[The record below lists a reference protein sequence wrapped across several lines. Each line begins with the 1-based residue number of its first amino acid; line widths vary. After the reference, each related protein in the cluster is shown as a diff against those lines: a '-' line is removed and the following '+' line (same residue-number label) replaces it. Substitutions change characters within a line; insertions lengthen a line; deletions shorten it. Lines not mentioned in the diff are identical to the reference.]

1 MVIGGGCCNVLTQN
15 DQNQHP
21 MVIGGGQCNNIGGAG
36 GVIGGGTNNVGGG
49 YNINWTTIG
58 GGYGNTASNQHSSI
72 GGGVGNTASAYN
84 SSIVGGCC
92 NVASGLS
99 SISGGFCS
107 LASADYSVALG
118 YAGCSV
124 FQGQSSVSVSGQIYG
139 FSSQKGLIQYSD
151 FLVYD
156 AGSGSST
163 EYASNT
169 TYIIGTGNNPS
180 NLTKPTTNKA
190 WHVTA
195 KWTMYIA
202 SFTGTTTGINVGD
215 ALYGTTSFGYR
226 SGAGGFVTSAIT
238 NNTATNNVNLNTG
251 GITFVY
257 GASGDIQ
264 TNVLVPTFAGG
275 GTLLIRPIV
284 KFELVE
290 TLAN

>member
-1 MVIGGGCCNVLTQN
+1 M
-15 DQNQHP
+15 
-21 MVIGGGQCNNIGGAG
+21 
-36 GVIGGGTNNVGGG
+36 
-49 YNINWTTIG
+49 
-58 GGYGNTASNQHSSI
+58 
-72 GGGVGNTASAYN
+72 
-84 SSIVGGCC
+84 
-92 NVASGLS
+92 
-99 SISGGFCS
+99 
-107 LASADYSVALG
+107 
-118 YAGCSV
+118 
-124 FQGQSSVSVSGQIYG
+124 
-139 FSSQKGLIQYSD
+139 QYSD
-151 FLVYD
+151 FLVYSL
-156 AGSGSST
+156 AQSGDT
-163 EYASNT
+163 QYASNT

-195 KWTMYIA
+195 KWTMYIV

-275 GTLLIRPIV
+275 GTLLIRPNV

-290 TLAN
+290 TLANT